1 MPRGDFFIVML
12 LLWTLIGRGAD
23 GERVTGVLH
32 GRVELH
38 GRYGQSP
45 DVDKVEWA
53 KYPPDNSTR
62 KLLFLVFKPNI
73 TTCMDPCRHIDFNL
87 QNMSLILVNLTLED
101 EGTYEEKTT
110 LKNNTVIYFN
120 FTLSL
125 LDGSNT
131 TISSTPGSLTTS
143 KVQVTVTEVYL
154 NSTSSPFFDHLKH
167 PVFLAGSSLAGLL
180 VLCFIFIY
188 ICKRSRR
195 RNMKPPSTE
204 EAIYNEVTFVQEEA
218 IPLSVNPLVVVY
230 QDFIK
235 PKDSHQFEQSE
246 DFGYSTIPDVLER
259 IQLSQPT

>member
-143 KVQVTVTEVYL
+143 KVQVTVT
-154 NSTSSPFFDHLKH
+154 
-167 PVFLAGSSLAGLL
+167 AGSSLAGLL

>member
-1 MPRGDFFIVML
+1 
-12 LLWTLIGRGAD
+12 
-23 GERVTGVLH
+23 
-32 GRVELH
+32 
-38 GRYGQSP
+38 
-45 DVDKVEWA
+45 
-53 KYPPDNSTR
+53 
-62 KLLFLVFKPNI
+62 
-73 TTCMDPCRHIDFNL
+73 
-87 QNMSLILVNLTLED
+87 MSLILVNLTLED

-218 IPLSVNPLVVVY
+218 IPLSVNPLMFWREYSFHNLHKQQVTPSP
-230 QDFIK
+230 F
-235 PKDSHQFEQSE
+235 QSCE
-246 DFGYSTIPDVLER
+246 SAQRGHFSWLYALATASGWASGYRQPSYPAYDVHLPSCR
-259 IQLSQPT
+259 DVDKSVLPCL